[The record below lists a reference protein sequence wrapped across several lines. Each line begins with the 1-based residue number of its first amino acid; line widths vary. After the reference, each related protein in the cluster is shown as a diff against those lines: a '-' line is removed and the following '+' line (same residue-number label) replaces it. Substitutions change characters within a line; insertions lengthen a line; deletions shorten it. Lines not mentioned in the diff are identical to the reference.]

1 VEEEK
6 EAEEYRER
14 LIRLQAE
21 YDNFRK
27 NMEKRFEEERK
38 LASEKLVLKLLNVI
52 DDFER
57 MMKNIEDPEFKKG
70 MEMIYKNMMEAL
82 KSEGVERIDCA
93 GKKFDPFEQDAIEVS
108 YEGAYEENTVIEEL
122 RAGYKMNGR
131 VIRTAL
137 VKVKGGKK

>member
-27 NMEKRFEEERK
+27 NMEKRFDEERK
-38 LASEKLVLKLLNVI
+38 LAGEKLVLKLLNVI
-52 DDFER
+52 DDLER
-57 MMKNIEDPEFKKG
+57 VLKNMKNEEKEGIE
-70 MEMIYKNMMEAL
+70 MVYKNMMEAL
-82 KSEGVERIDCA
+82 KSEGLERIDCV
-93 GKKFDPFEQDAIEVS
+93 GKPFDPFEQEAIEVS
-108 YEGAYEENTVIEEL
+108 YEGPYEENRVIEEL

>member
-1 VEEEK
+1 MEEEK

-27 NMEKRFEEERK
+27 NMEKRFDEERK

-52 DDFER
+52 DDLER
-57 MMKNIEDPEFKKG
+57 VLKNMKNEEKEGIE
-70 MEMIYKNMMEAL
+70 MVYKNMMEAL
-82 KSEGVERIDCA
+82 KSEGLERIDCV
-93 GKKFDPFEQDAIEVS
+93 GKPFDPFEQEAIEVS
-108 YEGAYEENTVIEEL
+108 YEGPYEENRVIEEL

-137 VKVKGGKK
+137 VKVKGGEK

>member
-27 NMEKRFEEERK
+27 NMEKRFDEERK

-52 DDFER
+52 DDLER
-57 MMKNIEDPEFKKG
+57 VLKNMKNEEKEGIE
-70 MEMIYKNMMEAL
+70 MVYKNMMEAL
-82 KSEGVERIDCA
+82 KSEGLERIDCV
-93 GKKFDPFEQDAIEVS
+93 GKPFDPFEQEAIEVS
-108 YEGAYEENTVIEEL
+108 YEGPYEENRVIEEL

-137 VKVKGGKK
+137 VKVKGGEK